1 VEDTGIVSPREATRP
16 SSLVPRAFEFT
27 GVVRITKVGTIYLTA
42 SIILAI
48 AAINTGNNALY
59 IGVALML
66 GSLLLSG
73 MASKGG
79 LKHLHA
85 EVGAFGEI
93 WAGRPAHGTLRVR
106 NASRLWNVRDVVLTS
121 DALAEP
127 VLIPL
132 VRRRQTVTVE
142 ASFLFR
148 RRGLA
153 HVNAIDSYTRYPFGF
168 FLKKRRLRLRS
179 EVIVY
184 PRLLA
189 GGVST
194 ERFRATLGEQT
205 SANRPGISSELHSF
219 REYSR
224 GDSLRHV
231 HWKKSAS
238 LGRWIIKQTEA
249 EAAKSVHVVV
259 DPYLAKREDEEAF
272 EELVAAAATFVHH
285 AAQDGFDVTLSLP
298 RATFRAREGEAPSP
312 LFRALALLEPAYEP
326 VHQPVDRHTVL
337 FSLGGLHD
345 AKSA

>member
-1 VEDTGIVSPREATRP
+1 MPH
-16 SSLVPRAFEFT
+16 AFEFT
-27 GVVRITKVGTIYLTA
+27 GVVRLTKVGTIYLAA
-42 SIILAI
+42 SVVLAI

-79 LKHLHA
+79 LEHLHA

-93 WAGRPAHGTLRVR
+93 WAGRPAPGTLRVQ

-132 VRRRQTVTVE
+132 VRRRQTVTIE

-153 HVNAIDSYTRYPFGF
+153 QVNAIDSYTRYPFGF
-168 FLKKRRLRLRS
+168 FLKKRRLRLGS

-184 PRLLA
+184 PQLLA

-205 SANRPGISSELHSF
+205 SANRPGVSSELHSF

-238 LGRWIIKQTEA
+238 LGRWIMKQTDA
-249 EAAKSVHVVV
+249 ESAKSVHVVLN
-259 DPYLAKREDEEAF
+259 PYLARRADEEAF
-272 EELVAAAATFVHH
+272 EEMVAEAATFIHH
-285 AAQDGFDVTLSLP
+285 ATRDGFDVTLSLP
-298 RATFRAREGEAPSP
+298 RATFRAREGELASP
-312 LFRALALLEPAYEP
+312 LFRALALIEPAYEP
-326 VHQPVDRHTVL
+326 VHQAVDRHTVL
-337 FSLGGLHD
+337 FTLGGLHD

>member
-1 VEDTGIVSPREATRP
+1 VEDTGIVSPREATRT
-16 SSLVPRAFEFT
+16 SYLVPRAFEFT
-27 GVVRITKVGTIYLTA
+27 GVVRFTKVGTIYLATTVV
-42 SIILAI
+42 LAI
-48 AAINTGNNALY
+48 SAINTGNNALY
-59 IGVALML
+59 IGVSLML

-85 EVGAFGEI
+85 EVGAFGEV
-93 WAGRPAHGTLRVR
+93 WAGRPAHGTLHVR

-132 VRRRQTVTVE
+132 VGRRQTITID
-142 ASFLFR
+142 AAFLFQK
-148 RRGLA
+148 RGLA

-168 FLKKRRLRLRS
+168 FLKKRRLRLTS
-179 EVIVY
+179 EVVVY

-189 GGVST
+189 EGPAN
-194 ERFRATLGEQT
+194 ERFRAASGEQT
-205 SANRPGISSELHSF
+205 SANRPGHSSEIHSF

-238 LGRWIIKQTEA
+238 LGRWIMKQTDA
-249 EAAKSVHVVV
+249 EASKSVHVVV
-259 DPYLAKREDEEAF
+259 DPYVARRGSE
-272 EELVAAAATFVHH
+272 EELEELISAAATFVYH
-285 AAQDGFDVTLSLP
+285 AAHDGADVTLSLP
-298 RATFRAREGEAPSP
+298 KTTFRARERESTSP

-326 VHQPVDRHTVL
+326 VHQVVDRHTVL
-337 FSLGGLHD
+337 FTLGG
-345 AKSA
+345 AAEGAA